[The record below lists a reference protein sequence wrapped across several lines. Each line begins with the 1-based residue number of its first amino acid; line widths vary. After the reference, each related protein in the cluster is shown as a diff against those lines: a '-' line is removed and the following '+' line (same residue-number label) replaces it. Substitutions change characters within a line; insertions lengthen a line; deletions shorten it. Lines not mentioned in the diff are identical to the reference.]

1 MAYNSG
7 NANSY
12 GNNPYGGQPQHQQ
25 EYELSNLNGSLQQD
39 DMSVFFSQIDDIK
52 NAITQFDSNVARV
65 ESLHSR
71 SLNEIDTEQD
81 QWNQKQIDAL
91 VAENSKLSGTL
102 KFKIKGLEAKSRTDS
117 TKRVQVDAV
126 KKTFLDSIQRFQTVE
141 ASYGLKYKQ
150 RAERQ
155 YRIVKPDA
163 TDEEVRAAIEDSSGN
178 QIFSQALLNSNR
190 RGEARSALTEVQ
202 NRHKDIQKME
212 RTLGE
217 LVQLFKDMEE
227 LVEVQ
232 AQDVV
237 AVDHSTKRVEQ
248 EVNKGVEE
256 TRVAVKY
263 AKAARKK
270 KWICLGIIVIICA
283 ILAIVLGVVFGRR

>member
-1 MAYNSG
+1 MTA
-7 NANSY
+7 
-12 GNNPYGGQPQHQQ
+12 
-25 EYELSNLNGSLQQD
+25 
-39 DMSVFFSQIDDIK
+39 FFAEIDDIK
-52 NAITQFDSNVARV
+52 NANHQFDNNVAKI
-65 ESLHSR
+65 ESLHNR
-71 SLNEIDTEQD
+71 SLNEIDVEQD

-91 VAENSKLSGTL
+91 VAETSQLSNTL
-102 KFKIKGLEAKSRTDS
+102 KYKVKSLEGKSRNDS

-126 KKTFLDSIQRFQTVE
+126 KKTFMDSIQRYQSVE

-155 YRIVKPDA
+155 YRIVRPDA
-163 TDEEVRAAIEDSSGN
+163 SDEEVRAAIEDESGS

-190 RGEARSALTEVQ
+190 VGEARSALTEVQ

-232 AQDVV
+232 GEDVV
-237 AVDHSTKRVEQ
+237 AVDQTTKRVER

-256 TRVAVKY
+256 TRVAVKH
-263 AKAARKK
+263 AKNARKK
-270 KWICLGIIVIICA
+270 KWFCLIIVILIIV
-283 ILAIVLGVVFGRR
+283 ILAATLGGVYGSR

>member
-1 MAYNSG
+1 MAYNNNG
-7 NANSY
+7 GY
-12 GNNPYGGQPQHQQ
+12 GQN
-25 EYELSNLNGSLQQD
+25 YEMSNLNGGD
-39 DMSVFFSQIDDIK
+39 DMTSFFNEIDDIK
-52 NAITQFDSNVARV
+52 NTISQFDNNVARI
-65 ESLHSR
+65 ESLHNR
-71 SLNEIDTEQD
+71 SLNEIDVDQD
-81 QWNQKQIDAL
+81 TWNQKQIDSL
-91 VAENSKLSGTL
+91 VAETSQLSNTL
-102 KFKIKGLEAKSRTDS
+102 KYKIKSMEAKSRSDS

-126 KKTFLDSIQRFQTVE
+126 KKTFMDSIQRYQSVE

-155 YRIVKPDA
+155 YRIVRPDA
-163 TDEEVRAAIEDSSGN
+163 SDEEVRAAIEDESGS

-190 RGEARSALTEVQ
+190 VGEARSALTEVQ

-232 AQDVV
+232 AEDVV
-237 AVDHSTKRVEQ
+237 AIDQTTKRIER

-256 TRVAVKY
+256 TRVAVKH
-263 AKAARKK
+263 AKNARRKR
-270 KWICLGIIVIICA
+270 WICFIIVILIVV
-283 ILAIVLGVVFGRR
+283 ILAAVLGGVFGSR